1 MWRIMRWTAVT
12 VVVTAAI
19 LVVAAARAHGGQTVG
34 TTLRSLGF

>member
-12 VVVTAAI
+12 IVVAAAI
-19 LVVAAARAHGGQTVG
+19 LVVAATRAHGGQTIG

>member
-19 LVVAAARAHGGQTVG
+19 LVVAAARAHGGQMVG
-34 TTLRSLGF
+34 ITLRSLGF